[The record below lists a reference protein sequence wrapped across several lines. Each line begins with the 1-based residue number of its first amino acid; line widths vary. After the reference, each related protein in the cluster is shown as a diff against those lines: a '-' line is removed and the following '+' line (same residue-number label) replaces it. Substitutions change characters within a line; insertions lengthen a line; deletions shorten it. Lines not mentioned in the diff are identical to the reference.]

1 MSTSTAQQSHYHVEE
16 HYTPL
21 QIRRNFRLGVINGV
35 LYLFAASLFDPTL
48 VLVAFLSHLTD
59 SALLLGL
66 VVPIVQAGWSL
77 PQLWISGYVQHQPLK
92 IKIYRRATWI
102 RIVAWGVLAAAMNL
116 IRDSQVLLIVFFVTF
131 IVSSLASGLG
141 GLPFMEVVSKTVSP
155 RRRGEMFAWRFA
167 LGGLLSVA
175 GSFFVRWILSPDNP
189 LTFPENYG
197 ILSILFLIFASVALL
212 FYNGVEEKPDLEVLP
227 RRTVGAQVRAGFL
240 IFKEELNYRHF
251 VFYQISMIVS
261 GVAVPF
267 FAVFMQR
274 QFGGSTAWVGVYL
287 IVTMIS
293 NLVVNI
299 LYGRVS
305 KKMI

>member
-1 MSTSTAQQSHYHVEE
+1 MSTSTAQQSHYRVEE
-16 HYTPL
+16 HYTPH
-21 QIRRNFRLGVINGV
+21 QIRRNFRLGIVNGV
-35 LYLFAASLFDPTL
+35 IYLFAASLFDPTL

-66 VVPIVQAGWSL
+66 VVPILQAGWSL

-102 RIVAWGVLAAAMNL
+102 RIIAWGVLAAAMNL
-116 IRDSQVLLIVFFVTF
+116 IRDSQVLLIVFFVAF
-131 IVSSLASGLG
+131 IISSLASGLG
-141 GLPFMEVVSKTVSP
+141 GLPFMELVSKTVPP

-175 GSFFVRWILSPDNP
+175 GSFIVRWILSPDNR

-197 ILSILFLIFASVALL
+197 ILSILFLIFASIALL
-212 FYNGVEEKPDLEVLP
+212 FYNRVEEKPDLEVVP
-227 RRTVGAQVRAGFL
+227 RRTIGAQVRAGFL

-251 VFYQISMIVS
+251 VFYQISMILS

-274 QFGGSTAWVGVYL
+274 QYGGGYSLGRGLFNSDNDLEFGCQYFVWTGF
-287 IVTMIS
+287 
-293 NLVVNI
+293 
-299 LYGRVS
+299 
-305 KKMI
+305 